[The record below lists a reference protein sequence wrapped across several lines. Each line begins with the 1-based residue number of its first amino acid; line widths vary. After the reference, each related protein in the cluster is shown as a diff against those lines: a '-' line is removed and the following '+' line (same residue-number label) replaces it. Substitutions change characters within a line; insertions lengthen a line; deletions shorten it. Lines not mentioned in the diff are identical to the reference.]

1 MNVKSYVSLV
11 KSKSIW
17 TNMPHDGNWTK
28 VKARWAWIWLYLQ
41 FTASLKIFQF
51 RGDWQLV
58 SIVPCNWTIH
68 LLFRHMG
75 RCLGSHL
82 RLDSPIPWT
91 MCEMMNHGRC
101 MHGPTISSKSS
112 SIHLIVYTME
122 KLDTLSLS
130 QWGALITTL
139 LSWTCFLIL

>member
-101 MHGPTISSKSS
+101 MHGPTFPPNLLPFIWSCILWKS
-112 SIHLIVYTME
+112 LI
-122 KLDTLSLS
+122 LSLFHN
-130 QWGALITTL
+130 GVL
-139 LSWTCFLIL
+139 